1 MKAIKTITAI
11 VLAIILLVLQT
22 ALLALFAADRLI
34 APRALT
40 EAISGAG
47 LMRSI
52 VEDTLGQMGLDASN
66 VDAAP
71 LDAYAG
77 KLAAST
83 VNALVRDG
91 RMPTVDSGELTKL
104 MTGVLAPALQA
115 TEEEAGALSALLC
128 EQLAAQLNSMLS
140 SRAALAVALEI
151 PVATLTALEMLFSPM
166 ARILLSVAVLL
177 FGFLLVLL
185 LGKRRRVG
193 RTGLVWWSITAALS
207 GGLILLCGAGLD
219 AALRSA
225 LDADTAQFVNA
236 LQRASS
242 GAFLLI
248 GAMGLAVCAV
258 LLIVYF
264 STKPKRRKRSA
275 AHGAQQRRA

>member
-115 TEEEAGALSALLC
+115 SEEEAGALSALLC
-128 EQLAAQLNSMLS
+128 EQLAAQLNGMLS
-140 SRAALAVALEI
+140 SRTSLAVALQI
-151 PVATLTALEMLFSPM
+151 PAAALTVLEMLFSPM
-166 ARILLSVAVLL
+166 ARILLAVAILL
-177 FGFLLVLL
+177 FGCLLVLL

-193 RTGLVWWSITAALS
+193 RTGWVWWSVTAALA
-207 GGLILLCGAGLD
+207 GCVILLCGAGFD

-236 LQRASS
+236 LQRACGNAFILV
-242 GAFLLI
+242 GA
-248 GAMGLAVCAV
+248 AGLALCAV

-264 STKPKRRKRSA
+264 ATKPKRRKRNA
-275 AHGAQQRRA
+275 AHSTRQRYA

>member
-140 SRAALAVALEI
+140 SRAALAVAI
-151 PVATLTALEMLFSPM
+151 PVAALTALEMLFSPM

-193 RTGLVWWSITAALS
+193 RTGLVWWSITAALA
-207 GGLILLCGAGLD
+207 GCLILLCGAGLD

-236 LQRASS
+236 LQRASG
-242 GAFLLI
+242 GAFILI
-248 GAMGLAVCAV
+248 GAVGLAMCAV

-264 STKPKRRKRSA
+264 STKPKRRRRSA
-275 AHGAQQRRA
+275 EHGVRQRYA

>member
-151 PVATLTALEMLFSPM
+151 PVAALTALEMLFSPM

-236 LQRASS
+236 LQRASG

>member
-128 EQLAAQLNSMLS
+128 EQLAAQLP
-140 SRAALAVALEI
+140 SRWRWKYRL
-151 PVATLTALEMLFSPM
+151 PP
-166 ARILLSVAVLL
+166 
-177 FGFLLVLL
+177 
-185 LGKRRRVG
+185 
-193 RTGLVWWSITAALS
+193 
-207 GGLILLCGAGLD
+207 
-219 AALRSA
+219 
-225 LDADTAQFVNA
+225 
-236 LQRASS
+236 
-242 GAFLLI
+242 
-248 GAMGLAVCAV
+248 
-258 LLIVYF
+258 
-264 STKPKRRKRSA
+264 
-275 AHGAQQRRA
+275 

>member
-22 ALLALFAADRLI
+22 ALLALFAAERLI

-151 PVATLTALEMLFSPM
+151 PVAALTALEMLFSPM

-193 RTGLVWWSITAALS
+193 RTGLVWWSITAALA
-207 GGLILLCGAGLD
+207 GCLILLCGAGLD

-236 LQRASS
+236 LQRASG
-242 GAFLLI
+242 GAFILI
-248 GAMGLAVCAV
+248 GAVGLAMCAV

-264 STKPKRRKRSA
+264 STKPKRRRRSA
-275 AHGAQQRRA
+275 EHGVRQRYA

>member
-193 RTGLVWWSITAALS
+193 RTGLVWWSITAALA
-207 GGLILLCGAGLD
+207 GCLILLCGAGLD

-275 AHGAQQRRA
+275 AHGAQQRRV

>member
-128 EQLAAQLNSMLS
+128 EQIAAQLNSMLS

-193 RTGLVWWSITAALS
+193 RTGLVWWSITAALA
-207 GGLILLCGAGLD
+207 GCLILLCGAGLD

-236 LQRASS
+236 LQRASG
-242 GAFLLI
+242 GAFILI
-248 GAMGLAVCAV
+248 GAVGLAMCAV

-264 STKPKRRKRSA
+264 STKPKRRRRSA
-275 AHGAQQRRA
+275 EHGVRQRYA

>member
-236 LQRASS
+236 LQRASG

>member
-151 PVATLTALEMLFSPM
+151 PVAALTALEMLFSPM

-193 RTGLVWWSITAALS
+193 RTGLVWWSITAALA
-207 GGLILLCGAGLD
+207 GCLILLCG

-236 LQRASS
+236 LQRASG
-242 GAFLLI
+242 GAFILI
-248 GAMGLAVCAV
+248 GAVGLAMCAV

-264 STKPKRRKRSA
+264 STKPKRRRRSA
-275 AHGAQQRRA
+275 EHGVRQRYA

>member
-151 PVATLTALEMLFSPM
+151 PVAALTALEMLFSPM

-193 RTGLVWWSITAALS
+193 RTGLVWWSVTAALA
-207 GGLILLCGAGLD
+207 GCLILLCGAGLD

-236 LQRASS
+236 LQRASG
-242 GAFLLI
+242 GAFILI
-248 GAMGLAVCAV
+248 GAVGLAMCAV

-264 STKPKRRKRSA
+264 STKPKRRRRSA
-275 AHGAQQRRA
+275 EHGVRQRYA

>member
-52 VEDTLGQMGLDASN
+52 VEDMLGQMGLDASN

-91 RMPTVDSGELTKL
+91 GMPTVDSGELTKL

-115 TEEEAGALSALLC
+115 TVEEAGALSALLC

-151 PVATLTALEMLFSPM
+151 PVAALTALEMLFSPM

-193 RTGLVWWSITAALS
+193 RTGLVWWSVTAALA
-207 GGLILLCGAGLD
+207 GCLILLCGAGLD
-219 AALRSA
+219 TALRSA

-236 LQRASS
+236 LQRAS
-242 GAFLLI
+242 GGVFILI
-248 GAMGLAVCAV
+248 GAVGLAMCAV

-264 STKPKRRKRSA
+264 STKPKRRRRSA
-275 AHGAQQRRA
+275 EHGVRQRYA

>member
-151 PVATLTALEMLFSPM
+151 PVAALTALEMLFSPM

-193 RTGLVWWSITAALS
+193 RTGLVWWSITAALA
-207 GGLILLCGAGLD
+207 GCLILLCGAGLD

-236 LQRASS
+236 LQRASG
-242 GAFLLI
+242 GAFILI
-248 GAMGLAVCAV
+248 GAVGLAMCAV

-264 STKPKRRKRSA
+264 STKPKCRRRSA
-275 AHGAQQRRA
+275 EHGVRQRYA

>member
-151 PVATLTALEMLFSPM
+151 PVAALTALEMLFSPM

-193 RTGLVWWSITAALS
+193 RTGLVWWSITAALA
-207 GGLILLCGAGLD
+207 GCLILLCGAGLD

-236 LQRASS
+236 LQRASG
-242 GAFLLI
+242 GAFILI
-248 GAMGLAVCAV
+248 GAVGLAMCAV

-264 STKPKRRKRSA
+264 STKPKRRRRSA
-275 AHGAQQRRA
+275 EHGVRQRYA

>member
-151 PVATLTALEMLFSPM
+151 PVAALTALEMLFSPM

-193 RTGLVWWSITAALS
+193 RTGWIWWSVTAALS

>member
-66 VDAAP
+66 IDAAP

-193 RTGLVWWSITAALS
+193 RTGLVWWSITAALA
-207 GGLILLCGAGLD
+207 GCLILLCGAGLD

-236 LQRASS
+236 LQRASG
-242 GAFLLI
+242 GAFILI
-248 GAMGLAVCAV
+248 GAVGLAMCAV

-264 STKPKRRKRSA
+264 STKPKRRRRSA
-275 AHGAQQRRA
+275 EHGVRQRYA